1 MLRRRKLM
9 LSLLAAS
16 LLATTPAALPVGKL
30 GGELQDSYVYAE
42 DAASGELPSSVFLD
56 RMNKLHA
63 ALAAGDPIDVQEVRD
78 ARSEIAALNF
88 EANEALLDPIW
99 NKLVPK
105 LSSGT
110 DQAALKQV
118 LFAMLR
124 QASAARYDAT
134 ASDLEAIRVNPE
146 YRAAIKTIAA
156 AGGVANVKMDDFLIM
171 LFGDGNKRLGIEGTL
186 QKQVKGMKAKELS
199 QLLAGKGSVQKVL
212 TDAIAEILKKK
223 DEYPLS
229 KAFDTLGIK
238 PDDVRKVVVD
248 IQALL
253 QHEEAAGRAMMV
265 AYLRSESQSKVK
277 VTANGRQHQY
287 SLNVF
292 GVELPSMFLYWRKV
306 SGSEDI
312 KINSSGKATL
322 PPYVMQGKAVIQAAM
337 LNPYGGPAKVIFEQ
351 EITMTNGNGQLDPK
365 QQIKLIL
372 EELDVRLADIR
383 LELAISATDEQ
394 KAKLIVDTVRA
405 GSEAAKSVEK
415 TNASKGEKEKAV
427 KDIKK
432 KVDKLLTEIIRD
444 LMDF

>member
-1 MLRRRKLM
+1 MLTRKKLM

-16 LLATTPAALPVGKL
+16 LLATSPAVLPPGKL
-30 GGELQDSYVYAE
+30 GGALEGSYAYAE
-42 DAASGELPSSVFLD
+42 DAAAGELPSSVFLG
-56 RMNKLHA
+56 RMNKLHE

-88 EANEALLDPIW
+88 EANEKLLDPVW
-99 NKLVPK
+99 NKLVLK
-105 LSSGT
+105 LSPET

-118 LFAMLR
+118 LFALLR
-124 QASAARYDAT
+124 QASAARYDST
-134 ASDLEAIRVNPE
+134 ASDLEAIRTNPE

-156 AGGVANVKMDDFLIM
+156 AGGVTNVTMDDFLIM
-171 LFGDGNKRLGIEGTL
+171 LFGDGNKRLGIEGTV

-212 TDAIAEILKKK
+212 TDAIADILGKK

-229 KAFDTLGIK
+229 KAFVTLGIK

-248 IQALL
+248 IQAMLA
-253 QHEEAAGRAMMV
+253 HEEAAGRAMMV
-265 AYLRSESQSKVK
+265 AYIRSEAKSNVK

-287 SLNVF
+287 SLNAF
-292 GVELPSMFLYWRKV
+292 GVELPAMFLYWSKV

-312 KINSSGKATL
+312 KINANGKATI
-322 PPYVMQGKAVIQAAM
+322 PPYVMTGKAVIQAAM
-337 LNPYGGPAKVIFEQ
+337 LNPYGGPAKVIFQQ
-351 EITMTNGNGQLDPK
+351 EITMTNGNGQLEPK

-372 EELDVRLADIR
+372 EELDTKLADIR

-405 GSEAAKSVEK
+405 GSEAAKGVDK
-415 TNASKGEKEKAV
+415 TKASNADKAKAV